1 MNDKKKKELARI
13 IAGRMSPKAP
23 QDIDKVRSTM
33 GQIKGALTKDTLY
46 RLRQIV
52 ADHQNAGEDED
63 PNIRIYRLTIIMG
76 LCGDYLNRH
85 GKETD
90 ARAQGRR
97 SRRSRRSRR
106 RPWSRGA
113 APGRSSVSD

>member
-46 RLRQIV
+46 RLRR
-52 ADHQNAGEDED
+52 NCCRPPE
-63 PNIRIYRLTIIMG
+63 
-76 LCGDYLNRH
+76 C
-85 GKETD
+85 
-90 ARAQGRR
+90 GRR
-97 SRRSRRSRR
+97 
-106 RPWSRGA
+106 RG
-113 APGRSSVSD
+113 PEYPHLSPDDHYGSMR